1 MSKKAEQRGGEK
13 MEELTKLITRINIE
27 MTGETK
33 KYLVSAKQGDKA
45 TRFIIAKLINNG
57 ETYEIPTG
65 ARAVIN
71 IAKPDGKHVYNTCSY
86 SGSDV
91 TVELTNQ
98 ALAAAG
104 TAYCDIEI
112 RTSDNSQII
121 TSASFTIE
129 IEKSQRDDN
138 AVESSNE
145 FSALEKLTKEAEKAI
160 NDCNIATKNANSA
173 GKATNEVKENAESA
187 ANRANTAAKACE
199 SIADGMNTMIDTV
212 TKKVCKMSIENGI
225 IVMREV

>member
-1 MSKKAEQRGGEK
+1 M
-13 MEELTKLITRINIE
+13 
-27 MTGETK
+27 
-33 KYLVSAKQGDKA
+33 
-45 TRFIIAKLINNG
+45 
-57 ETYEIPTG
+57 
-65 ARAVIN
+65 
-71 IAKPDGKHVYNTCSY
+71 
-86 SGSDV
+86 